1 MPNHCFYW
9 TPIEKTIT
17 RHVVLDDDTA
27 RRIDRRILSA
37 TDTGEGLF
45 RMLRR
50 LDEVIKIVNYRG
62 DTPIE
67 FEFDIVLVAE
77 KIDHQT
83 SDLINETIIEFANNG
98 YHVKEDTEQ

>member
-98 YHVKEDTEQ
+98 YQVKKDTE